1 MIFNIVFAIWVF
13 SAVISLVVGLVSG
26 VANDVLKKSMLAI
39 TIMAIISK
47 LA

>member
-13 SAVISLVVGLVSG
+13 SAVISLVIGLASG
-26 VANDVLKKSMLAI
+26 IVNDVLKKSMLAI